1 MKKTYEVAA
10 AVIIQDEKIFCVKR
24 GPGRALENKWE
35 FPGGKIEPGE
45 TAEQALIREIRE
57 ELNTEISVHE
67 KLLSVGE
74 DYGSYIV
81 HLHCY
86 FCTKIEGNLTL
97 SEHTDS
103 AWLKISELGDLD
115 WAPADKIVT
124 EFLMKKEIERKS

>member
-10 AVIIQDEKIFCVKR
+10 AVIVEGDRIFCVKR

-57 ELNTEISVHE
+57 ELNTGISVHE
-67 KLLSVGE
+67 KLLSVSE
-74 DYGSYIV
+74 DYGNFTV
-81 HLHCY
+81 NLHCY
-86 FCTKIEGNLTL
+86 LCTKISGNLTL

-103 AWLKISELGDLD
+103 AWLKKTELGNLD
-115 WAPADKIVT
+115 WAPADKTVVQ
-124 EFLMKKEIERKS
+124 FLMKKEKQR